1 MGDEIDKWLD
11 DMNKWN
17 NTVGKTLGIG
27 PDYTYIEKF
36 NVWENNYKIY
46 QNDLAI
52 YTKDKWYFVNFTD
65 MNTVEEILNENT
77 RILNLVN
84 KESFIKVLNIFLQ
97 QLLVKSSI
105 INKSKDGRIAFSITT
120 LNRIEYQINNII
132 HYLNDKDVSYI
143 KKFSNTSL
151 VNNGYFLYSEN
162 ENEFDKEDE
171 GEYILYNYILIYIN
185 KIVKEYNK
193 RKNNLSF
200 LENNEMNIINKLLED
215 FADTILKQIE
225 IILEYFKKIGQDLRD
240 GKIRIKRGASPA
252 APGAAGGAAAPA
264 SQGAVGGGSAP
275 PKKFFSGLLGLF
287 GQQKLRKTLK
297 VSERRKNTRK
307 VV

>member
-1 MGDEIDKWLD
+1 
-11 DMNKWN
+11 
-17 NTVGKTLGIG
+17 
-27 PDYTYIEKF
+27 
-36 NVWENNYKIY
+36 
-46 QNDLAI
+46 
-52 YTKDKWYFVNFTD
+52 
-65 MNTVEEILNENT
+65 
-77 RILNLVN
+77 
-84 KESFIKVLNIFLQ
+84 
-97 QLLVKSSI
+97 LLEKSSI
-105 INKSKDGRIAFSITT
+105 INKSKDGKIVFSRTKLKI
-120 LNRIEYQINNII
+120 IEYKINNII
-132 HYLNDKDVSYI
+132 HYLNDEDVLNSYT
-143 KKFSNTSL
+143 KPSDYLSL